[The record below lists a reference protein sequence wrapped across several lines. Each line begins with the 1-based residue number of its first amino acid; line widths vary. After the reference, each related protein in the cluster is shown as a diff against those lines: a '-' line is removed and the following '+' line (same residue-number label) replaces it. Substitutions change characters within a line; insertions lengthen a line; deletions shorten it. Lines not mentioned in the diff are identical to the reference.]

1 MLTNT
6 SEGWGAIGNI
16 TVHAEPVQ
24 GLRLMAAYT
33 YTESQE
39 ISGMPGSN
47 AGSAYTGLVGVN
59 GPHLPDLQ
67 RSQYVVPH
75 KAIGSLTYRLPWS
88 NDTMKSSTLINVFYS
103 GFSPFGNSYT
113 YVNDMNGDGIN
124 GDLIYIPKGRG
135 DIKFISQEDKE
146 IG

>member
-24 GLRLMAAYT
+24 DLRLMAAYT

-75 KAIGSLTYRLPWS
+75 KAIGSRSEEHTSELQSRGHLVCRLLLE
-88 NDTMKSSTLINVFYS
+88 K
-103 GFSPFGNSYT
+103 
-113 YVNDMNGDGIN
+113 
-124 GDLIYIPKGRG
+124 K
-135 DIKFISQEDKE
+135 K
-146 IG
+146 